1 MAYTMIAERES
12 QKIRKQRESA
22 LIVIANAQVMEA
34 EGWQVV
40 ITDED
45 GNTLPLADF
54 EATLTQKFSSWY
66 KAKSRPVVPTTIP
79 GPNLFGDS
87 AADPAE
93 PEAVVA
99 AELAAE
105 QVETAAAA
113 EVDEAEVQE
122 IAEDDFETAETANA
136 APAEKVERDEIV
148 IEAEAMAD

>member
-34 EGWQVV
+34 EGWKVE

-45 GNTLPLADF
+45 GNTLPLAEF
-54 EATLTQKFSSWY
+54 EATLTQKFASWY

-79 GPNLFGDS
+79 GPNLFAEPANDD
-87 AADPAE
+87 AA

-99 AELAAE
+99 AALEAE
-105 QVETAAAA
+105 QA
-113 EVDEAEVQE
+113 EMATAEVQE

-136 APAEKVERDEIV
+136 VPAEDLDKNHEHEEIALV
-148 IEAEAMAD
+148 AAEMAD

>member
-1 MAYTMIAERES
+1 MAYTMIAEREQ

-45 GNTLPLADF
+45 GNSLPLAEF
-54 EATLTQKFSSWY
+54 EASLSQKFSSWY

-79 GPNLFGDS
+79 GPNLFSEPTADD
-87 AADPAE
+87 AA

-105 QVETAAAA
+105 QVEMETSA
-113 EVDEAEVQE
+113 VPE
-122 IAEDDFETAETANA
+122 IAENDFETAETANA
-136 APAEKVERDEIV
+136 VPAEKPEPSEIV
-148 IEAEAMAD
+148 IEAEAMAG

>member
-1 MAYTMIAERES
+1 MAYTMIAERDS

-22 LIVIANAQVMEA
+22 LIVLANAQVMEA

-45 GNTLPLADF
+45 GNSLPLAEF
-54 EATLTQKFSSWY
+54 EAGISQKFSSWY

-79 GPNLFGDS
+79 GPNLFSAPLAGDS
-87 AADPAE
+87 E
-93 PEAVVA
+93 PEAIVA

-105 QVETAAAA
+105 EVETAAA
-113 EVDEAEVQE
+113 EVQA

-136 APAEKVERDEIV
+136 VPAEN
-148 IEAEAMAD
+148 AEMAH

>member
-1 MAYTMIAERES
+1 MAYTMIAEREQ

-45 GNTLPLADF
+45 GNSLPLAEF
-54 EATLTQKFSSWY
+54 EASLSQKFSSWY

-79 GPNLFGDS
+79 GPNLFAAS
-87 AADPAE
+87 ATDDAA

-105 QVETAAAA
+105 QVEIETADVA
-113 EVDEAEVQE
+113 E
-122 IAEDDFETAETANA
+122 IAEDDFETTETANA
-136 APAEKVERDEIV
+136 VPAEKAEREEITLDAT
-148 IEAEAMAD
+148 EMAH

>member
-22 LIVIANAQVMEA
+22 LIVIANAQVMAA
-34 EGWQVV
+34 EGWTVV

-45 GNTLPLADF
+45 GNILPLAEF
-54 EATLTQKFSSWY
+54 EAGLSQKFSSWY

-79 GPNLFGDS
+79 GPNLFAEP
-87 AADPAE
+87 AADEAE

-105 QVETAAAA
+105 QVESTA
-113 EVDEAEVQE
+113 AEVQE

-136 APAEKVERDEIV
+136 VPAEQAEHEEIERD
-148 IEAEAMAD
+148 AELAG

>member
-34 EGWQVV
+34 EGWTVV

-45 GNTLPLADF
+45 GNSQQLAEF
-54 EATLTQKFSSWY
+54 EAGLSEKFASWY
-66 KAKSRPVVPTTIP
+66 RPKSRPVEPTTIP
-79 GPNLFGDS
+79 APNMFTAPADDD
-87 AADPAE
+87 AA

-105 QVETAAAA
+105 QVETAAA
-113 EVDEAEVQE
+113 EVPEIVQE
-122 IAEDDFETAETANA
+122 IAEDDFETTETANA
-136 APAEKVERDEIV
+136 APAEKAARDDIALDTEL
-148 IEAEAMAD
+148 AG